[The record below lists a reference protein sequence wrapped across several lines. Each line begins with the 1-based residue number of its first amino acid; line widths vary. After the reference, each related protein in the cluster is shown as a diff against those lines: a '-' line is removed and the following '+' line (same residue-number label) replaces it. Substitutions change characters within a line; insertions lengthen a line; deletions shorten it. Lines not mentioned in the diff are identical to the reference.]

1 VTDDVGRSLGV
12 DGAGNVLSA
21 SYFTDIVDFNPDP
34 LATYY
39 LCAPGGRRNGVL
51 LRLGQS

>member
-12 DGAGNVLSA
+12 DGAGHGLSA
-21 SYFTDIVDFNPDP
+21 GYFTDIVDFNPDP

-39 LCAPGGRRNGVL
+39 LGGRRNGVL

>member
-1 VTDDVGRSLGV
+1 VTDDVGRSLGI
-12 DGAGNVLSA
+12 DGAGNVLVA
-21 SYFTDIVDFNPDP
+21 GYFTDIFDFNPGP
-34 LATYY
+34 LATDY